1 MDVGWFLKERT
12 KFIRQY
18 HAVAITP
25 FETIKSQIENG
36 EAPYEPPY
44 SEDGEP
50 PFQVEWS
57 DADTSV
63 QVVGRACVTM
73 LSESVKLYFQTWEE
87 LLSVKRQPALA
98 AIFKKQ
104 GFAAGYKE
112 CFRQQAELNWD
123 ECPADLS
130 IIEQIVLARNI
141 AAHHNGHL
149 GSMSVR
155 YPREVREKLESPL
168 FLHDYEKRALDE
180 DQKSVF
186 TFLGSE
192 LVVTKETLDEAVQHV
207 ELLVDWM
214 EPKLQEIRWRP
225 RRRGSKSGGGGG

>member
-1 MDVGWFLKERT
+1 MDVDWFLKQRT

-18 HAVAITP
+18 YAMAITP
-25 FETIKSQIENG
+25 FETIKSQIENR
-36 EAPYEPPY
+36 EEPYEPPY

-63 QVVGRACVTM
+63 QVVGRTCVTM

-87 LLSVKRQPALA
+87 LLGVKCQPALA
-98 AIFKKQ
+98 PSFKKQ
-104 GFAAGYKE
+104 GFVAGYKE
-112 CFRQQAELNWD
+112 CFRQVADLNWD

-130 IIEQIVLARNI
+130 IIEEIALARNV
-141 AAHHNGHL
+141 AAHHNGYL
-149 GSMSVR
+149 GNMSVH
-155 YPREVREKLESPL
+155 YPKEVREKLENPL

-192 LVVTKETLDEAVQHV
+192 LVIARETLDEAVRHV

-214 EPKLQEIRWRP
+214 EPKLQEVRWRP
-225 RRRGSKSGGGGG
+225 PRREQADGV